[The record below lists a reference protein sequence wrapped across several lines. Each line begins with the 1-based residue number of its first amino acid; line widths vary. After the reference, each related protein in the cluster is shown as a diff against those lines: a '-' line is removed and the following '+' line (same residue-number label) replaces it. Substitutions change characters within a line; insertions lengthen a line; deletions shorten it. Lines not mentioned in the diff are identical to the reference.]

1 LPEVTDPETKRMS
14 ETSRQPVPVQVP
26 VLMAKIHRATVT
38 DADLHYEGSITIDR
52 TLMDL
57 AGLVAFQQVQ
67 VYNVTNGARFET
79 YVIEGTADSGCICIN
94 GAAAHLAGT
103 GDIVII
109 AAYVS
114 VPAEAARSWRPRTVY
129 VDAANRPLQARSAAA
144 E

>member
-1 LPEVTDPETKRMS
+1 MS
-14 ETSRQPVPVQVP
+14 DVSGQAVAMQVP
-26 VLMAKIHRATVT
+26 VLLSKIHRATVT

-52 TLMDL
+52 RLMDL
-57 AGLVAFQQVQ
+57 AGFVAFQQVQ

-79 YVIEGTADSGCICIN
+79 YVIEGPADSGCICIN

-103 GDIVII
+103 GDIIII

-114 VPAEAARSWRPRTVY
+114 VPAEAARSWRPRLVY
-129 VDAANRPLQARSAAA
+129 VDAANRPLPARSAAA

>member
-1 LPEVTDPETKRMS
+1 MS
-14 ETSRQPVPVQVP
+14 DIAGRAVAVQVP
-26 VLMAKIHRATVT
+26 MLLAKIHRATVT

-52 TLMDL
+52 RLMDL

-67 VYNVTNGARFET
+67 VYNVSNGARFET
-79 YVIEGTADSGCICIN
+79 YVIEGEADSGCICIN

-109 AAYVS
+109 AAYVT
-114 VPAEAARSWRPRTVY
+114 VPAEAVSSWRPRTVY
-129 VDAANRPLQARSAAA
+129 VDARNRPLPARSAAA

>member
-1 LPEVTDPETKRMS
+1 MGDIGGSAVA
-14 ETSRQPVPVQVP
+14 VQVP
-26 VLMAKIHRATVT
+26 MLLAKIHRATVT

-57 AGLVAFQQVQ
+57 ATLVAFQQVQ
-67 VYNVTNGARFET
+67 VYNVSNGARFET
-79 YVIEGTADSGCICIN
+79 YVIEGEADSGCICIN

>member
-1 LPEVTDPETKRMS
+1 MTDIQE
-14 ETSRQPVPVQVP
+14 QAAVPTQVP
-26 VLMAKIHRATVT
+26 MLLSKIHRATVT
-38 DADLHYEGSITIDR
+38 DANLHYEGSITIDR
-52 TLMDL
+52 RLMDR

-67 VYNVTNGARFET
+67 IYNVSTGARFET
-79 YVIEGTADSGCICIN
+79 YVIEGEADSGCICIN

-114 VPAEAARSWRPRTVY
+114 IPMEATSRWQPRNVY
-129 VDAANRPLQARSAAA
+129 VDADNRPLHARSAAA

>member
-1 LPEVTDPETKRMS
+1 MGDIGGSAVA
-14 ETSRQPVPVQVP
+14 VQVP
-26 VLMAKIHRATVT
+26 MLLAKIHRATVT

-57 AGLVAFQQVQ
+57 ATLVAFQQVQ
-67 VYNVTNGARFET
+67 VYNVSNGARFET
-79 YVIEGTADSGCICIN
+79 YVIEGEADSGCICIN

-114 VPAEAARSWRPRTVY
+114 VPAEAVSSWRPRTVY
-129 VDAANRPLQARSAAA
+129 VDAANRPLPARSAAA